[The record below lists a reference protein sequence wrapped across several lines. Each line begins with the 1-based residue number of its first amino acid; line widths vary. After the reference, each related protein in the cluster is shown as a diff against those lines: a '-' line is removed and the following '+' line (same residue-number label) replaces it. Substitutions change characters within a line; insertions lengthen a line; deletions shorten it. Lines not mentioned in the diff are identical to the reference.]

1 MNSKTEAANSNQLDE
16 KIRSKIEEVKAFE
29 HHLPLV
35 VIIINIRDSSV
46 VYMSER
52 GRKILNVSMEEL
64 EKMGPNYHS
73 RFFNAEDARD
83 YVPKLLGLLER
94 NNNDEMVSFF
104 QQVRPSVEHDWTWY
118 LSSTK
123 IFLRDDEGR
132 PLLTLTTATPI
143 DTTHYLTSKI
153 ERLLNENNLLRRNKQ
168 VFASLTK
175 REKSILTLMALGF
188 NSSEIAG
195 KLHISEN
202 TAATHRRNIK
212 KKLNAESNYEITIF
226 AQAFDLI

>member
-29 HHLPLV
+29 HNLPLV
-35 VIIINIRDSSV
+35 VIIINILDSSV

-94 NNNDEMVSFF
+94 NNTEFN
-104 QQVRPSVEHDWTWY
+104 QN
-118 LSSTK
+118 
-123 IFLRDDEGR
+123 IF
-132 PLLTLTTATPI
+132 T
-143 DTTHYLTSKI
+143 
-153 ERLLNENNLLRRNKQ
+153 
-168 VFASLTK
+168 
-175 REKSILTLMALGF
+175 
-188 NSSEIAG
+188 
-195 KLHISEN
+195 
-202 TAATHRRNIK
+202 
-212 KKLNAESNYEITIF
+212 
-226 AQAFDLI
+226 